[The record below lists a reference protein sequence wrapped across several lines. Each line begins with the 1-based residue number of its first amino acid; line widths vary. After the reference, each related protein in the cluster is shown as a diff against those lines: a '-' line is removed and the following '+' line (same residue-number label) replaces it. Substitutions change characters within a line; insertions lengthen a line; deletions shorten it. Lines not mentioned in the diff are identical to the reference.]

1 MYSLCRITDLSSSFY
16 HSIILFSRLSTAL
29 QILIFLPLTL
39 STLSTSAFLLLSFLL
54 FVHSLIYGSLT
65 LLWPSPLLSVLEVPA
80 HPILL
85 LVCFNTFS
93 QAVPS
98 YVITAASWW
107 GKLLQWSSPGFVVLE
122 GISSLLIV
130 QRLGQIGKSLVEVRE
145 GYQFGL
151 LVAAAAAYVTSA
163 WWIVAVS
170 ACLLA
175 FIRDWT
181 HGWCSRHIHQQH
193 SHHYHPRCWV

>member
-175 FIRDWT
+175 FIRD
-181 HGWCSRHIHQQH
+181 
-193 SHHYHPRCWV
+193 